1 MTSKIIEK
9 AYLFF
14 LLLLPFVY
22 FSTTIDPALIPRQI
36 FLSLF
41 LLFIILLLKKNSTN
55 YRYLPLKN
63 PLYIAI
69 LGYFVFSL
77 FSYFQHNF
85 TSESHYVLS
94 KQLIIFAF
102 FIVSTHVLYNK
113 LVPVNQLIIA
123 IIGLGII
130 TILGAYY
137 DLIIKLISGEKL
149 LRRAGLITSFF
160 ANKNLVSSILFLCFP
175 FFLMGLSISKK
186 IRFVSIIGLLS
197 ALPILIILGTRAVF
211 LALLIFLLII
221 SIYYLKTKFR
231 IRNRFIVLGCLLI
244 VIVGVF
250 LLKNYVDLKIK
261 SNIKSNNAIEQY
273 VDRLTNLKTFNSRTE
288 YWNNSISL
296 WQENPL
302 FGVGMGNWQ
311 VDFPKYGLDKY
322 EDFAIINGINT
333 IQRPHNDFLNI
344 LCENGILSLIS
355 YCIIFL
361 LIYYQLLFLL
371 KNEESKTVKWKY
383 IYLLTGISGYII
395 ISFFD
400 FPMERIEHQVILMI
414 FFAMITSRYYE
425 IKSIKKE
432 TNRAPLFLHYF
443 LLFIVFYSLIIGLM
457 RFKGETE
464 TAKMYVAKNNAQWDD
479 TYYFA
484 NQAENYFYKIDPTSI
499 PLDWYKGIAYFNK
512 NEIGKS
518 ILFFESAYQKAPYQ
532 IQVLN
537 NLASS
542 YAING
547 EKEKAKQYYWKALHI
562 SPKFE
567 EARLNLAA
575 SYYNDKKYEK
585 AFENI
590 DKIDITNSNK
600 RYKTILIP
608 ILAKKLNLV
617 LMHENDINLSTKL
630 AKEITKSQQ
639 LYNLY
644 YQAKQNNI
652 SFEKYILNQKN

>member
-9 AYLFF
+9 AYLIF

-36 FLSLF
+36 FASLF
-41 LLFIILLLKKNSTN
+41 LLFILLLLKKNSTN
-55 YRYLPLKN
+55 YRNLPLIN
-63 PLYIAI
+63 PIYIAI
-69 LGYFVFSL
+69 LGYFGFSL
-77 FSYFQHNF
+77 FSYFQYNF

-94 KQLIIFAF
+94 KQLIIFTF
-102 FIVSTHVLYNK
+102 LIVSIHVLYNK
-113 LVPVNQLIIA
+113 LIPVNQLIIA
-123 IIGLGII
+123 IIGFGII

-160 ANKNLVSSILFLCFP
+160 ANKNLLSSILFLCFP

-186 IRFVSIIGLLS
+186 IRFVCIIGLLS

-211 LALLIFLLII
+211 LALLISLLII
-221 SIYYLKTKFR
+221 SIYYLKTKFQ
-231 IRNRFIVLGCLLI
+231 IRNRFIALGNLLI

-250 LLKNYVDLKIK
+250 LLKNYADLKIK
-261 SNIKSNNAIEQY
+261 NNIKSDNSIEQY

-296 WQENPL
+296 WLENPL

-322 EDFAIINGINT
+322 VDFAIINGINT

-344 LCENGILSLIS
+344 LCENGIFSLIC

-371 KNEESKTVKWKY
+371 KNAESKSAKWNY
-383 IYLLTGISGYII
+383 IYLLAGISGYII

-400 FPMERIEHQVILMI
+400 FPLERIEHQVVLMI
-414 FFAMITSRYYE
+414 IFAIITSRYYE
-425 IKSIKKE
+425 IKLIKKE
-432 TNRAPLFLHYF
+432 TNKSSLFFHYF
-443 LLFIVFYSLIIGLM
+443 LLSIVCYSLIISLM
-457 RFKGETE
+457 RFKGEIE
-464 TAKMYVAKNNAQWDD
+464 TAKMYTAKNNAQWDD
-479 TYYFA
+479 TYYYA

-499 PLDWYKGIAYFNK
+499 PLDWYKGIACFNK
-512 NEIGKS
+512 NEVEKS
-518 ILFFESAYQKAPYQ
+518 ILYFESAYQKAPYQ

-547 EKEKAKQYYWKALHI
+547 EKEKAKQYYCEALRI

-575 SYYNDKKYEK
+575 NYYNDKEYEK
-585 AFENI
+585 AFKII
-590 DKIDITNSNK
+590 DEIDIINSNK
-600 RYKTILIP
+600 RYMTILIP

-617 LMHENDINLSTKL
+617 LIHENDINLTTKL
-630 AKEITKSQQ
+630 AKEITKSHQ
-639 LYNLY
+639 LYSLY
-644 YQAKQNNI
+644 YQAKQNHI
-652 SFEKYILNQKN
+652 SFEKNILNQKP